1 MAALSLLSFRRISAI
16 YVWIVIFVVFA
27 IWTPDTFLTTTTLK
41 TLLSEQAITA
51 TLAVGLT
58 VPLAA
63 AAFDLSVG
71 FTLGLSSIMVSWLIG
86 VHGFGNA
93 EAVTLSLLTGAVIG
107 AVNAVL
113 INQARID
120 SFIAT
125 LGMGSILQAMIRWTS
140 GDQTIIGLP
149 PSFERIAGD
158 ELFGITLPVY
168 YVIALGIVLWY
179 VLEHTP
185 VGRYVYA
192 TGGNAEAAR
201 LAGVR
206 TRVIIFLG
214 LVVAGVVA
222 AFAGVLLASGSAA
235 ASPSV
240 GPTYLLPA
248 FAAVFLG
255 STQIKPG
262 RFNIW
267 GTILAVYVL
276 ATGVKG
282 LQLVGAPFWIP
293 DLFNGVALLLA
304 VGLSKNEALWWRR
317 RRLRRAMPTPTGAE
331 PTPQTTERS
340 EA

>member
-1 MAALSLLSFRRISAI
+1 MSALSALSFRRSSAI
-16 YVWIVIFVVFA
+16 YVWIVIIVVFA
-27 IWTPDTFLTTTTLK
+27 IWTPDTFLTSTTLK
-41 TLLSEQAITA
+41 TLLGEQAITA

-71 FTLGLSSIMVSWLIG
+71 YTLGLSSILIAWMIG
-86 VHGFGNA
+86 VHGMAMLPAIVLTLVAGA
-93 EAVTLSLLTGAVIG
+93 AVG
-107 AVNAVL
+107 AVNGAL
-113 INQARID
+113 INWFRID

-125 LGMGSILQAMIRWTS
+125 LGVGSCLVAMTRWVS
-140 GDQTIIGLP
+140 GDLTIIGLSP
-149 PSFERIAGD
+149 TFERIAGD
-158 ELFGITLPVY
+158 QLFGISLPVY
-168 YVIALGIVLWY
+168 YMLALGLVLWY

-185 VGRYVYA
+185 AGRYVYA
-192 TGGNAEAAR
+192 TGGNLEAAR
-201 LAGVR
+201 LSGVR
-206 TRVIIFLG
+206 TRFVIFAS

-222 AFAGVLLASGSAA
+222 AWAGILLSSSTAS
-235 ASPSV
+235 ASPSI
-240 GPTYLLPA
+240 GPSYLLPA

-255 STQIKPG
+255 STQITPG

-304 VGLSKNEALWWRR
+304 VGLSKNEVVWWTRFR
-317 RRLRRAMPTPTGAE
+317 SRRAAGDPAPT
-331 PTPQTTERS
+331 TPEQLPGGTTP
-340 EA
+340 

>member
-1 MAALSLLSFRRISAI
+1 MAGMSALSFRRISAI
-16 YVWIVIFVVFA
+16 YVWIAIIVVFA
-27 IWTPDTFLTTTTLK
+27 VWTPETFLTMTTLK

-71 FTLGLSSIMVSWLIG
+71 FTLGLSSIMVAWLVG
-86 VHGFGNA
+86 VHQFGNA
-93 EAVTLSLLTGAVIG
+93 EAIVLSLLTGAVIG
-107 AVNAVL
+107 ALNGVL
-113 INQARID
+113 INQFRID

-125 LGMGSILQAMIRWTS
+125 LGMGSCLLAMIRWTS

-149 PSFERIAGD
+149 LSFERLAGD
-158 ELFGITLPVY
+158 QIFGIALPVY
-168 YVIALGIVLWY
+168 YVLALGLVLWY

-185 VGRYVYA
+185 AGRYVYA
-192 TGGNAEAAR
+192 TGGNSEAAR
-201 LAGVR
+201 LAGVQ
-206 TRVIIFLG
+206 TRLVVFVS

-222 AFAGVLLASGSAA
+222 AFAGVLLASSSAA

-255 STQIKPG
+255 STQITPG
-262 RFNIW
+262 RFNVW

-304 VGLSKNEALWWRR
+304 VGLSKNESFWWSR
-317 RRLRRAMPTPTGAE
+317 RRLRRLSSETRAVPAQP
-331 PTPQTTERS
+331 TERS

>member
-1 MAALSLLSFRRISAI
+1 MSTLSALSFRRISAI
-16 YVWIVIFVVFA
+16 YVWIAIIVVFA
-27 IWTPDTFLTTTTLK
+27 LWTPDTFLTTTTLK

-51 TLAVGLT
+51 ILAVGLT

-71 FTLGLSSIMVSWLIG
+71 FTLGLSSIMVAWLIG
-86 VHGFGNA
+86 AHGMGTVGA
-93 EAVTLSLLTGAVIG
+93 ILLALLTGVVVG
-107 AVNAVL
+107 AVNGVL
-113 INQARID
+113 INQFRID

-125 LGMGSILQAMIRWTS
+125 LGVGSCVLAMIRWTS
-140 GDQTIIGLP
+140 GDLTIIGLSP
-149 PSFERIAGD
+149 DFERIAGD
-158 ELFGITLPVY
+158 QIFGISLPVY
-168 YVIALGIVLWY
+168 YVLVLGIVLWY

-185 VGRYVYA
+185 AGRYVYA
-192 TGGNAEAAR
+192 TGGNLEAAR
-201 LAGVR
+201 LSGVR
-206 TRVIIFLG
+206 TKLVIFVS
-214 LVVAGVVA
+214 LVVAGLVA
-222 AFAGVLLASGSAA
+222 AFAGILLASSSAS

-240 GPTYLLPA
+240 GPAYLLPA

-304 VGLSKNEALWWRR
+304 VGLSKNEALWWSRW
-317 RRLRRAMPTPTGAE
+317 RLRRAASTQVENNPEHPTGG
-331 PTPQTTERS
+331 TNR
-340 EA
+340 

>member
-1 MAALSLLSFRRISAI
+1 
-16 YVWIVIFVVFA
+16 
-27 IWTPDTFLTTTTLK
+27 
-41 TLLSEQAITA
+41 
-51 TLAVGLT
+51 
-58 VPLAA
+58 
-63 AAFDLSVG
+63 
-71 FTLGLSSIMVSWLIG
+71 
-86 VHGFGNA
+86 
-93 EAVTLSLLTGAVIG
+93 VIG

-113 INQARID
+113 FNQARID

-168 YVIALGIVLWY
+168 YVVALGIVLWY

-317 RRLRRAMPTPTGAE
+317 RRLRRAMPTPTVAE
-331 PTPQTTERS
+331 PTPQTRERS